1 MVNLLRSSYNYNIIY
16 IYIYMDILREQF
28 VVFELECMKKQRD
41 LILETMKKYD
51 DQQKEL
57 QNYLDRINYNINKLE
72 KGIITD

>member
-1 MVNLLRSSYNYNIIY
+1 
-16 IYIYMDILREQF
+16 MDILREQF

-57 QNYLDRINYNINKLE
+57 QNYLDRINYNIHKLE

>member
-1 MVNLLRSSYNYNIIY
+1 
-16 IYIYMDILREQF
+16 MDILREQF